1 VTPSRV
7 QRPYIWPHPRLAVNC
22 ARPTRFGNP
31 FRTGDAAADVT
42 SYRQWLHDPDAQPIR
57 FGPRRLYRPL
67 TDADRR
73 EIAGRDLAC
82 HCAIDSPCHANVLL
96 AWANTE
102 GIP

>member
-1 VTPSRV
+1 MTTATIYHHGPISRLH
-7 QRPYIWPHPRLAVNC
+7 YGACID
-22 ARPTRFGNP
+22 GN
-31 FRTGDAAADVT
+31 
-42 SYRQWLHDPDAQPIR
+42 DPDAQPIR
-57 FGPRRLYRPL
+57 LGRRLYRPL
-67 TDADRR
+67 TDADRQ